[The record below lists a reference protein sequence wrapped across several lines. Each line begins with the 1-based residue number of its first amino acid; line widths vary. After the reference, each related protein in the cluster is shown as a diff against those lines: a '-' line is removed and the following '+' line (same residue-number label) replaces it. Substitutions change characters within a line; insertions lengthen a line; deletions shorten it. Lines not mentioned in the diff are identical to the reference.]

1 MRQVAVGNA
10 STRPPARVSA
20 RGQGI
25 SGRDLSLS
33 GLEVSGVT
41 KRYGEKPVVSELSLT
56 VEVGMVA
63 SLVGP
68 NGCGKTTTLGMIAGI
83 RTPDEGRISVSG
95 YDTAVSPLDAKRN
108 VAFVPDTPNGFE
120 QLSVR
125 EYLDL
130 YRNLYRQPRARYEE
144 RARVILEALGS
155 LRYSEANLG
164 ELSHGTRRK
173 VAMTA
178 ALSLDIPNVL
188 IDEPTVG
195 LDPESVVVLRRLVK
209 RIGCN
214 DAAVLLATQDLAF
227 AERVSDCLFLI
238 HNGRLVASGSPALLL
253 ERYDANN
260 IEEAFL
266 TVTGIGRWID
276 DFEQRLDALS
286 R

>member
-1 MRQVAVGNA
+1 
-10 STRPPARVSA
+10 
-20 RGQGI
+20 
-25 SGRDLSLS
+25 
-33 GLEVSGVT
+33 
-41 KRYGEKPVVSELSLT
+41 VSELSLT
-56 VEVGMVA
+56 VEPGMVA

-68 NGCGKTTTLGMIAGI
+68 NGCGKTTTLGMIAGL
-83 RTPDEGRISVSG
+83 RLPDEGWISVSD
-95 YDTAVSPLDAKRN
+95 YDTSVSPLDAKRN
-108 VAFVPDTPNGFE
+108 LAFVPDTPNGFE
-120 QLSVR
+120 QLNVR

-144 RARVILEALGS
+144 RAQAVLGAFGS
-155 LRYSEANLG
+155 LQYYEANLG

-195 LDPESVVVLRRLVK
+195 LDPESVVVLRRLMK
-209 RIGCN
+209 HIGRN
-214 DAAVLLATQDLAF
+214 GAAVLLATQDLVF
-227 AERVSDCLFLI
+227 AERVSDHLFLI
-238 HNGRLVASGSPALLL
+238 HDGRLVANGSTALLL
-253 ERYDANN
+253 ERYHANS